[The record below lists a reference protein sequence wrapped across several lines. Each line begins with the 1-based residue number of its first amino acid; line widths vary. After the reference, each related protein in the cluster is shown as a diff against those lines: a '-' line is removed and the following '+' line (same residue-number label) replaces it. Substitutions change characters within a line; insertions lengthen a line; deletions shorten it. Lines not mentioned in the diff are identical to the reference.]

1 MTTYFFDIR
10 DRGRL
15 IEGTAGIDLSDD
27 ALAIQEATLIIW
39 QILSDAAAEGRIGN
53 VTVSIRTATGACV
66 YEASTSPADE

>member
-15 IEGTAGIDLSDD
+15 IEGTAGIDLGDD